1 MDPPLGK
8 HYEGGRVVSQEEF
21 KQDDEVECFTQLGK
35 TRGMLKKKLIS
46 CIEVDG

>member
-8 HYEGGRVVSQEEF
+8 HYEGRRVVSQEEF
-21 KQDDEVECFTQLGK
+21 KQDDEVECFSRLGK

-46 CIEVDG
+46 RIEVGG